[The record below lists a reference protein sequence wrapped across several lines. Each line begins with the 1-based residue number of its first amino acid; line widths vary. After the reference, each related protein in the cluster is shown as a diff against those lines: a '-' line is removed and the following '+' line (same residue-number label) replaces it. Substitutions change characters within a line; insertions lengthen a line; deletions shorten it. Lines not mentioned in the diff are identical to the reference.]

1 MTKYLKVM
9 FGTISGA
16 DSNQWNP
23 NSLQA
28 KEMGGFNFSTE
39 DKILRWLVRG
49 DAIYVEIPEDAEVN
63 C

>member
-16 DSNQWNP
+16 NNDVIYKLNDVTIANIWNP
-23 NSLQA
+23 NVENP

-39 DKILRWLVRG
+39 DKILRWLV
-49 DAIYVEIPEDAEVN
+49 VL
-63 C
+63 